1 MALPGTTTTGR
12 REAMTFQF
20 NLNGC
25 GRSAVTAPAVTPRPA
40 HREVARSMIKRL
52 SLLTALLAVSASAM
66 AENASIVGTWTLAAA
81 DKILPD
87 GSRVP
92 DYGPNPHG
100 LVIFTA
106 NGYYSVQI
114 YRAER
119 LKFASGDK
127 FKGTLEEYQDA
138 SLSMSVSF
146 GRYTFDPVKHTVTLQ
161 TDRSSVPNRDDTTA
175 VRSYELK
182 GDELSWKVAPRQD
195 GSVPITV
202 LRRVQ

>member
-1 MALPGTTTTGR
+1 
-12 REAMTFQF
+12 MTLQF

-25 GRSAVTAPAVTPRPA
+25 GRIAITAPPLGIPSLTVRSPSLTPTGGSLADRSVAARSPAVTPRPA
-40 HREVARSMIKRL
+40 HLEVARRMIKCL
-52 SLLTALLAVSASAM
+52 SLLAALLAVSASAM

-92 DYGPNPHG
+92 DYGTNPHG

-106 NGYYSVQI
+106 NGYY
-114 YRAER
+114 
-119 LKFASGDK
+119 
-127 FKGTLEEYQDA
+127 
-138 SLSMSVSF
+138 
-146 GRYTFDPVKHTVTLQ
+146 
-161 TDRSSVPNRDDTTA
+161 
-175 VRSYELK
+175 
-182 GDELSWKVAPRQD
+182 